1 MAERSPSAA
10 RADHAKHIA
19 LVCKYIRL
27 QGPSFEPIAIE
38 RHARAAGFE
47 FLLGPTDADARG
59 DDAARDDARAT
70 YERARDEAIRA
81 HEAARRRADAAIERG
96 VKEEMTRGGARDGDA
111 EAVVASFTGRG
122 SDDGAEGMTIEDAM
136 DAVVRAREIAER
148 LFASAPTE
156 GRDGET
162 ATRET
167 ETVVVDFEKNG
178 ETTTKN
184 ANDLVDGDDDDAMDF
199 NALVEGFVREEEEAD
214 EDEDEDERRTA
225 PAAGGATT
233 TATAAEANEG
243 ARANQVEEAAPGAG
257 DHVEEPALDL
267 TMMFPS
273 SKRKPMGDL
282 AGFDQVMKVKKPRQK
297 RKPKP
302 KYDPTPS
309 LLDDDLVAIAP
320 AVKDVVDDF
329 IAEDDYDNIEV
340 PQDVGEVEEDDEI
353 AETDVEEDSPQ
364 VTEVRAEFLFPSSVP
379 KKKTIEK
386 EEETFGAAEEE
397 VTQTQRATNEE
408 TEAVAPTEDVAMT
421 NEEDNEEVTQPE
433 VEVKHASTDDETS
446 IAHWNSESNSPGDAV
461 DMPAPVPAPATSTH
475 AALPGKVLEKIAP
488 TTIPNDPACLSAEA
502 TLGKQTL
509 TCSYCHT
516 YEAVKSVGFYAHE
529 RACKKRLE
537 KEKNTLTCPHCQVYA
552 SAKGAGFAA
561 HERAC
566 KRKHEQGT
574 FSPVVVQPVQV
585 TEKVLK
591 RCVFCNVYEYEGFGG
606 AGYAAHKRACQKK
619 HEMDVKTITC
629 FYCGIFTGA
638 PGDGFAA
645 HERAC
650 KKKRESA
657 QLPTSTSLPS
667 SPPAPR
673 TQPPPSSTPAKEPI
687 TCSYCRTFTG
697 APGAGFA
704 AHERACKK
712 KRESAQLPT
721 STSLPSS
728 PPAPRTQPPPSSTP
742 AKEPITCSYCRTFTG
757 APGAGFA
764 AHERACKKKRDMD
777 AKMLTCSFCQVYKS
791 MKGAG
796 FAAHERACKKKCEGA
811 QLPTSTLLPSSPPPP
826 KPEMVESNPD
836 PVVDSNVRAA
846 LLQKQSAPE
855 SGPDL
860 ASAVSPAECS
870 KNTMPSKAKLPKVAA
885 DTLLAQRVLH
895 FIKTTLSVQDLTKSQ
910 LRTIVRKSMV
920 KVMTVIP
927 RKFDQNTE
935 QGTSAFLTDSRKQK
949 INALLDQY
957 VARLKAK
964 ANSKNS
970 TPMTATPTTP
980 TTPTV

>member
-1 MAERSPSAA
+1 
-10 RADHAKHIA
+10 
-19 LVCKYIRL
+19 
-27 QGPSFEPIAIE
+27 
-38 RHARAAGFE
+38 
-47 FLLGPTDADARG
+47 
-59 DDAARDDARAT
+59 
-70 YERARDEAIRA
+70 
-81 HEAARRRADAAIERG
+81 
-96 VKEEMTRGGARDGDA
+96 
-111 EAVVASFTGRG
+111 
-122 SDDGAEGMTIEDAM
+122 M

-156 GRDGET
+156 GRD
-162 ATRET
+162 
-167 ETVVVDFEKNG
+167 G

-225 PAAGGATT
+225 TAAGGATT

-561 HERAC
+561 HERVC

-638 PGDGFAA
+638 PG
-645 HERAC
+645 
-650 KKKRESA
+650 
-657 QLPTSTSLPS
+657 
-667 SPPAPR
+667 
-673 TQPPPSSTPAKEPI
+673 
-687 TCSYCRTFTG
+687 
-697 APGAGFA
+697 AGFA

-728 PPAPRTQPPPSSTP
+728 P
-742 AKEPITCSYCRTFTG
+742 
-757 APGAGFA
+757 
-764 AHERACKKKRDMD
+764 
-777 AKMLTCSFCQVYKS
+777 
-791 MKGAG
+791 
-796 FAAHERACKKKCEGA
+796 
-811 QLPTSTLLPSSPPPP
+811 PPPP

>member
-225 PAAGGATT
+225 TAAGGATT

-561 HERAC
+561 HERVC

-629 FYCGIFTGA
+629 SYCRTFTGA
-638 PGDGFAA
+638 PGAGFAA

-742 AKEPITCSYCRTFTG
+742 AKEPITCSYCGTFTG

>member
-1 MAERSPSAA
+1 
-10 RADHAKHIA
+10 
-19 LVCKYIRL
+19 
-27 QGPSFEPIAIE
+27 
-38 RHARAAGFE
+38 
-47 FLLGPTDADARG
+47 
-59 DDAARDDARAT
+59 
-70 YERARDEAIRA
+70 
-81 HEAARRRADAAIERG
+81 
-96 VKEEMTRGGARDGDA
+96 
-111 EAVVASFTGRG
+111 
-122 SDDGAEGMTIEDAM
+122 M

-184 ANDLVDGDDDDAMDF
+184 ANDFVDGDDDDAMDF

-225 PAAGGATT
+225 TAAGGATT

-561 HERAC
+561 HERVC

-574 FSPVVVQPVQV
+574 FSPVVVQPVQ
-585 TEKVLK
+585 
-591 RCVFCNVYEYEGFGG
+591 
-606 AGYAAHKRACQKK
+606 
-619 HEMDVKTITC
+619 
-629 FYCGIFTGA
+629 
-638 PGDGFAA
+638 
-645 HERAC
+645 
-650 KKKRESA
+650 
-657 QLPTSTSLPS
+657 
-667 SPPAPR
+667 
-673 TQPPPSSTPAKEPI
+673 
-687 TCSYCRTFTG
+687 
-697 APGAGFA
+697 
-704 AHERACKK
+704 
-712 KRESAQLPT
+712 
-721 STSLPSS
+721 
-728 PPAPRTQPPPSSTP
+728 
-742 AKEPITCSYCRTFTG
+742 
-757 APGAGFA
+757 
-764 AHERACKKKRDMD
+764 
-777 AKMLTCSFCQVYKS
+777 
-791 MKGAG
+791 
-796 FAAHERACKKKCEGA
+796 
-811 QLPTSTLLPSSPPPP
+811 
-826 KPEMVESNPD
+826 
-836 PVVDSNVRAA
+836 
-846 LLQKQSAPE
+846 
-855 SGPDL
+855 
-860 ASAVSPAECS
+860 
-870 KNTMPSKAKLPKVAA
+870 
-885 DTLLAQRVLH
+885 
-895 FIKTTLSVQDLTKSQ
+895 
-910 LRTIVRKSMV
+910 
-920 KVMTVIP
+920 
-927 RKFDQNTE
+927 NTE
-935 QGTSAFLTDSRKQK
+935 RGTSAKLRTS
-949 INALLDQY
+949 
-957 VARLKAK
+957 
-964 ANSKNS
+964 
-970 TPMTATPTTP
+970 AT
-980 TTPTV
+980 

>member
-225 PAAGGATT
+225 TAAGGATT

-561 HERAC
+561 HERVC

-629 FYCGIFTGA
+629 FYCGI
-638 PGDGFAA
+638 
-645 HERAC
+645 
-650 KKKRESA
+650 
-657 QLPTSTSLPS
+657 
-667 SPPAPR
+667 
-673 TQPPPSSTPAKEPI
+673 
-687 TCSYCRTFTG
+687 
-697 APGAGFA
+697 
-704 AHERACKK
+704 
-712 KRESAQLPT
+712 
-721 STSLPSS
+721 
-728 PPAPRTQPPPSSTP
+728 
-742 AKEPITCSYCRTFTG
+742 FTG

>member
-225 PAAGGATT
+225 TAAGGATT

-561 HERAC
+561 HERVC

-591 RCVFCNVYEYEGFGG
+591 RCVFCNVYEYEGLGG

-629 FYCGIFTGA
+629 SYCG
-638 PGDGFAA
+638 
-645 HERAC
+645 
-650 KKKRESA
+650 
-657 QLPTSTSLPS
+657 
-667 SPPAPR
+667 
-673 TQPPPSSTPAKEPI
+673 
-687 TCSYCRTFTG
+687 
-697 APGAGFA
+697 
-704 AHERACKK
+704 
-712 KRESAQLPT
+712 
-721 STSLPSS
+721 
-728 PPAPRTQPPPSSTP
+728 
-742 AKEPITCSYCRTFTG
+742 TFTG

-811 QLPTSTLLPSSPPPP
+811 QLPTSTSLPSSPPPP

>member
-225 PAAGGATT
+225 TAAGGATT

-561 HERAC
+561 HERVC

-619 HEMDVKTITC
+619 HEMDVKT
-629 FYCGIFTGA
+629 
-638 PGDGFAA
+638 
-645 HERAC
+645 
-650 KKKRESA
+650 
-657 QLPTSTSLPS
+657 
-667 SPPAPR
+667 
-673 TQPPPSSTPAKEPI
+673 
-687 TCSYCRTFTG
+687 
-697 APGAGFA
+697 
-704 AHERACKK
+704 
-712 KRESAQLPT
+712 
-721 STSLPSS
+721 
-728 PPAPRTQPPPSSTP
+728 
-742 AKEPITCSYCRTFTG
+742 ITCSYCRTFTG

>member
-111 EAVVASFTGRG
+111 EAVVASFAGRG

-225 PAAGGATT
+225 TAAGGATT

-397 VTQTQRATNEE
+397 VTQTQRATN
-408 TEAVAPTEDVAMT
+408 
-421 NEEDNEEVTQPE
+421 
-433 VEVKHASTDDETS
+433 
-446 IAHWNSESNSPGDAV
+446 
-461 DMPAPVPAPATSTH
+461 
-475 AALPGKVLEKIAP
+475 
-488 TTIPNDPACLSAEA
+488 
-502 TLGKQTL
+502 
-509 TCSYCHT
+509 
-516 YEAVKSVGFYAHE
+516 
-529 RACKKRLE
+529 
-537 KEKNTLTCPHCQVYA
+537 
-552 SAKGAGFAA
+552 
-561 HERAC
+561 
-566 KRKHEQGT
+566 
-574 FSPVVVQPVQV
+574 
-585 TEKVLK
+585 
-591 RCVFCNVYEYEGFGG
+591 
-606 AGYAAHKRACQKK
+606 
-619 HEMDVKTITC
+619 
-629 FYCGIFTGA
+629 
-638 PGDGFAA
+638 
-645 HERAC
+645 
-650 KKKRESA
+650 
-657 QLPTSTSLPS
+657 
-667 SPPAPR
+667 
-673 TQPPPSSTPAKEPI
+673 
-687 TCSYCRTFTG
+687 
-697 APGAGFA
+697 
-704 AHERACKK
+704 
-712 KRESAQLPT
+712 
-721 STSLPSS
+721 
-728 PPAPRTQPPPSSTP
+728 
-742 AKEPITCSYCRTFTG
+742 
-757 APGAGFA
+757 
-764 AHERACKKKRDMD
+764 
-777 AKMLTCSFCQVYKS
+777 
-791 MKGAG
+791 
-796 FAAHERACKKKCEGA
+796 
-811 QLPTSTLLPSSPPPP
+811 
-826 KPEMVESNPD
+826 
-836 PVVDSNVRAA
+836 
-846 LLQKQSAPE
+846 
-855 SGPDL
+855 
-860 ASAVSPAECS
+860 
-870 KNTMPSKAKLPKVAA
+870 
-885 DTLLAQRVLH
+885 
-895 FIKTTLSVQDLTKSQ
+895 
-910 LRTIVRKSMV
+910 
-920 KVMTVIP
+920 
-927 RKFDQNTE
+927 
-935 QGTSAFLTDSRKQK
+935 
-949 INALLDQY
+949 
-957 VARLKAK
+957 
-964 ANSKNS
+964 
-970 TPMTATPTTP
+970 
-980 TTPTV
+980 

>member
-225 PAAGGATT
+225 TAAGGATT

-561 HERAC
+561 HERVC

-629 FYCGIFTGA
+629 SYCRTFTGA
-638 PGDGFAA
+638 PGAGFAA

-650 KKKRESA
+650 KKKRKSA

-742 AKEPITCSYCRTFTG
+742 AKEPITCSYCGTFTG

>member
-225 PAAGGATT
+225 TAAGGATT

-561 HERAC
+561 HERVC

-606 AGYAAHKRACQKK
+606 AGYAAHKRAWQKK
-619 HEMDVKTITC
+619 HEMDVKT
-629 FYCGIFTGA
+629 
-638 PGDGFAA
+638 
-645 HERAC
+645 
-650 KKKRESA
+650 
-657 QLPTSTSLPS
+657 
-667 SPPAPR
+667 
-673 TQPPPSSTPAKEPI
+673 I

-742 AKEPITCSYCRTFTG
+742 AKEPITCSYCGTFTG

>member
-122 SDDGAEGMTIEDAM
+122 NDDGAEGMTIEDAM

-225 PAAGGATT
+225 TAAGGATT

-561 HERAC
+561 HERVC

-638 PGDGFAA
+638 PGAGFAA

-650 KKKRESA
+650 KKKRDMD
-657 QLPTSTSLPS
+657 
-667 SPPAPR
+667 
-673 TQPPPSSTPAKEPI
+673 AKML
-687 TCSYCRTFTG
+687 TCSFCQVYKSMK
-697 APGAGFA
+697 GAGFA

-757 APGAGFA
+757 AP
-764 AHERACKKKRDMD
+764 
-777 AKMLTCSFCQVYKS
+777 
-791 MKGAG
+791 GAG

>member
-225 PAAGGATT
+225 TAAGGATT

-561 HERAC
+561 HERVC

-638 PGDGFAA
+638 PG
-645 HERAC
+645 
-650 KKKRESA
+650 
-657 QLPTSTSLPS
+657 
-667 SPPAPR
+667 
-673 TQPPPSSTPAKEPI
+673 
-687 TCSYCRTFTG
+687 
-697 APGAGFA
+697 AGFA

-742 AKEPITCSYCRTFTG
+742 AKEPITCSYCGTFTG

-777 AKMLTCSFCQVYKS
+777 AKEPITCSFCQVYKS

>member
-1 MAERSPSAA
+1 
-10 RADHAKHIA
+10 
-19 LVCKYIRL
+19 
-27 QGPSFEPIAIE
+27 
-38 RHARAAGFE
+38 
-47 FLLGPTDADARG
+47 
-59 DDAARDDARAT
+59 
-70 YERARDEAIRA
+70 
-81 HEAARRRADAAIERG
+81 
-96 VKEEMTRGGARDGDA
+96 
-111 EAVVASFTGRG
+111 
-122 SDDGAEGMTIEDAM
+122 
-136 DAVVRAREIAER
+136 
-148 LFASAPTE
+148 
-156 GRDGET
+156 
-162 ATRET
+162 
-167 ETVVVDFEKNG
+167 
-178 ETTTKN
+178 
-184 ANDLVDGDDDDAMDF
+184 
-199 NALVEGFVREEEEAD
+199 
-214 EDEDEDERRTA
+214 
-225 PAAGGATT
+225 
-233 TATAAEANEG
+233 
-243 ARANQVEEAAPGAG
+243 
-257 DHVEEPALDL
+257 
-267 TMMFPS
+267 
-273 SKRKPMGDL
+273 
-282 AGFDQVMKVKKPRQK
+282 
-297 RKPKP
+297 
-302 KYDPTPS
+302 
-309 LLDDDLVAIAP
+309 
-320 AVKDVVDDF
+320 
-329 IAEDDYDNIEV
+329 
-340 PQDVGEVEEDDEI
+340 
-353 AETDVEEDSPQ
+353 
-364 VTEVRAEFLFPSSVP
+364 LFPSSVP

-629 FYCGIFTGA
+629 FYCGI
-638 PGDGFAA
+638 
-645 HERAC
+645 
-650 KKKRESA
+650 
-657 QLPTSTSLPS
+657 
-667 SPPAPR
+667 
-673 TQPPPSSTPAKEPI
+673 
-687 TCSYCRTFTG
+687 FTG

>member
-225 PAAGGATT
+225 TAAGGATT

-561 HERAC
+561 HERVC

-629 FYCGIFTGA
+629 FYC
-638 PGDGFAA
+638 
-645 HERAC
+645 
-650 KKKRESA
+650 
-657 QLPTSTSLPS
+657 
-667 SPPAPR
+667 
-673 TQPPPSSTPAKEPI
+673 
-687 TCSYCRTFTG
+687 RTFTG

-742 AKEPITCSYCRTFTG
+742 AKEPITCSYCGTFTGAPGAGFAAHERACKKKRESAQLPTSTSLPSSPPAPRTQPPPSSTPAKEPITCSYCGTFTG

>member
-47 FLLGPTDADARG
+47 FLLNPTDADARG

-225 PAAGGATT
+225 TAAGGATT

-561 HERAC
+561 HERVC

-629 FYCGIFTGA
+629 FYCGI
-638 PGDGFAA
+638 
-645 HERAC
+645 
-650 KKKRESA
+650 
-657 QLPTSTSLPS
+657 
-667 SPPAPR
+667 
-673 TQPPPSSTPAKEPI
+673 
-687 TCSYCRTFTG
+687 FTG

>member
-47 FLLGPTDADARG
+47 FLLNPTDADARG

-148 LFASAPTE
+148 LFASAPAE

-225 PAAGGATT
+225 TAAGGATT

-561 HERAC
+561 HERVC

-619 HEMDVKTITC
+619 HEMDVKT
-629 FYCGIFTGA
+629 
-638 PGDGFAA
+638 
-645 HERAC
+645 
-650 KKKRESA
+650 
-657 QLPTSTSLPS
+657 
-667 SPPAPR
+667 
-673 TQPPPSSTPAKEPI
+673 I

-742 AKEPITCSYCRTFTG
+742 AKEPITCSYCRTFTD

-796 FAAHERACKKKCEGA
+796 FAAHERACKKKRESA